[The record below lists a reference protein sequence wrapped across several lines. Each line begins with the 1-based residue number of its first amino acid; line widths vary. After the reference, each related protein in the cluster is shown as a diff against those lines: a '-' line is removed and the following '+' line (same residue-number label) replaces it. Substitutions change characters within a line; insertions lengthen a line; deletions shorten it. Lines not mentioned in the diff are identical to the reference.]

1 MTIFQLIL
9 LGITAFFAYQVY
21 LHVNSLED
29 KPNKPKPFD
38 DGGIESDIKEFT
50 PETIYTVA
58 QLIEQAD
65 EAYERGDLDKALMIL
80 REANY
85 RKPYDAEILYKIAFI
100 HYKKGAYQD
109 AIEALEDALKGDDKD
124 SAIYALMASAYRAK
138 KQYAKAGEEIRQ
150 ALRLDPENP
159 IYHFNYA
166 NILQDLGHFQDAI
179 EEYKKA
185 LELDPDLEAAKEE
198 IEKLQ
203 KELSNEDS

>member
-1 MTIFQLIL
+1 MTLFQLIL

-21 LHVNSLED
+21 KHINSLED
-29 KPNKPKPFD
+29 APKTPKPFD
-38 DGGIESDIKEFT
+38 DGGIASDIKEFT

-58 QLIEQAD
+58 ELIEQAD
-65 EAYERGDLDKALMIL
+65 EAYEKGDLDKALMIL

-109 AIEALEDALKGDDKD
+109 AVEALEDALKGDDKD
-124 SAIYALMASAYRAK
+124 PAVYALMASSYRAQ
-138 KQYAKAGEEIRQ
+138 KQYAKAGEMIRE
-150 ALRLDPENP
+150 ALRLDPDNAV
-159 IYHFNYA
+159 YHFNYG
-166 NILQDLGHFQDAI
+166 NILQDLGHLKDAI

-185 LELDPDLEAAKEE
+185 LELDPALEPAKDE

-203 KELSNEDS
+203 KELEE